1 MNKVLTRKEGM
12 ETDYM
17 VPAKNLIL
25 AYILTLI
32 ILLILAFLLYKVGLT
47 EKTVSVCMIVTYVA
61 STFAAGFLTGKKLKK
76 MKFLWGLA
84 VGAVYFVVLVVLSLI
99 GGRAGNMFGKD
110 FVTTLLL
117 CAGGGMLGGM
127 VS

>member
-25 AYILTLI
+25 AYIMTLI

-84 VGAVYFVVLVVLSLI
+84 VGAAYFVILVVLSLI

-110 FVTTLLL
+110 FITTLLL

>member
-25 AYILTLI
+25 AYIMTLI

>member
-12 ETDYM
+12 ENDYM
-17 VPAKNLIL
+17 VPVKNLIL
-25 AYILTLI
+25 AYIMTLI

-84 VGAVYFVVLVVLSLI
+84 VGAAYFVVLVVLSLI

-110 FVTTLLL
+110 FITTLLL